1 MSLSTYLPIAPF
13 YGIAYTGGVINGPGL
28 IQLLNPSGS
37 GVTAAVYE
45 IALLMPVTLLNAFQP
60 ASVRVRRATSFM
72 TRGTGVGA
80 EDGFYTTFRPDYSF
94 TSASS
99 CSFSSYNFTSGG
111 SIFLDNQSFWW
122 GLPNGE
128 GNDAWQPTVIRPGFN
143 GFPLTLQPGTALE
156 IQANAQGVGNKIK
169 ATVLWTEEP

>member
-13 YGIAYTGGVINGPGL
+13 YGIGFTPGVVTGPGV

-37 GVTAAVYE
+37 GITAVVYE
-45 IALLMPVTLLNAFQP
+45 ITLMTPIELQNAFQP
-60 ASVRVRRATSFM
+60 ASVRVRRAVTSVM
-72 TRGTGVGA
+72 TRGAGA
-80 EDGFYTTFRPDYSF
+80 SESIYTTFRPDYSF

-99 CSFSSYNFTSGG
+99 CSFTAFNFTSNG

-122 GLPNGE
+122 GLPPAE
-128 GNDAWQPTVIRPGFN
+128 GNQGWQPTVIRPGFN
-143 GFPLTLQPGTALE
+143 GFPLTLQPGSALE
-156 IQANAQGVGNKIK
+156 VQANAQGVGNKIK